1 MKNYFVLVLI
11 FVFAACSKDS
21 SEKDNRDNELPVVT
35 ISSPDNNQV
44 FNAGATVIISGSVT
58 DNKEI
63 AEVHVHISN
72 NTTGQLLK
80 DIHRYPAT
88 GSYPLNE
95 SFQTQSGVN
104 YKIQVIAKDDSAN
117 ENRATVEVSAN

>member
-1 MKNYFVLVLI
+1 MKNYLFLILIVAFV
-11 FVFAACSKDS
+11 ACSKDS
-21 SEKDNRDNELPVVT
+21 NEKDNELPVVT
-35 ISSPDNNQV
+35 INSPDNNQV

-72 NTTGQLLK
+72 NTTGALIV
-80 DIHRYPAT
+80 DIHRYPGT
-88 GSYPLNE
+88 GSFPLNE
-95 SFQTQSGVN
+95 SFQTQSGIN